1 MLMWVA
7 GIIGGLGL
15 ICLISRRSLLGTL
28 IGVQLLVL
36 GSTMVFV
43 FAGLSPAVG
52 NEAAGARLEG
62 HIAGLFVAL
71 LGVAQLVAGYA
82 LAIRLFYLKNKIDI
96 HELRSLKQ

>member
-15 ICLISRRSLLGTL
+15 ICLISRRTLLGTL
-28 IGVQLLVL
+28 IGVQLLVM

-43 FAGLSPAVG
+43 FAGLS
-52 NEAAGARLEG
+52 GADTSSARVEG

-96 HELRSLKQ
+96 DELRSLKQ